1 MKGYLFSKKNELMD
15 YWRLLISDDLWEPNF
30 YVLTNVGLLV
40 FKDENFI
47 NPLKLIPLLNLS
59 MMPVTKKVINRDFL
73 FKLRTASGEEML
85 LAAPDKNQFDQ
96 W

>member
-1 MKGYLFSKKNELMD
+1 MQGYLFSKKNELMD

-47 NPLKLIPLLNLS
+47 NPLKLIPLVNLRIV
-59 MMPVTKKVINRDFL
+59 PVTNKVNNRDFL
-73 FKLRTASGEEML
+73 FKLRTVSGEEML

>member
-1 MKGYLFSKKNELMD
+1 MQGYLFSKKNELMD
-15 YWRLLISDDLWEPNF
+15 YWRLLINDDLWEPNF

-47 NPLKLIPLLNLS
+47 NPLKLIPLVNLS
-59 MMPVTKKVINRDFL
+59 MIPVTKKVSNRDFL

-85 LAAPDKNQFDQ
+85 LAAPDKNQFDK

>member
-1 MKGYLFSKKNELMD
+1 MQGYLFSKKNELMD

-40 FKDENFI
+40 FKDDNFI
-47 NPLKLIPLLNLS
+47 NPLKLIPLVNLS
-59 MMPVTKKVINRDFL
+59 IVLATNKVSNRDFV
-73 FKLRTASGEEML
+73 FKLKTASGEEML